1 MPSLVRLGCPNASRA
16 ASKFRRS
23 SCVQLQCFGMR
34 GELSSSWWWSTAT
47 SAPSLFGS
55 FFCFFTCLPG
65 MELSEIRSITHTF
78 AVAHTRSLSLSL
90 FQSNSVRILI
100 FLLHLLTSIYF
111 YLLSCRTLYFTDLA
125 KPIGTDSMNI
135 PTASLPAPLSFLKGS
150 SFNLTARL
158 EVALR
163 PFPEI
168 VQPSIKTLE
177 IFNKNY
183 LGLVF
188 LDNATQGAPPKRFR
202 KILGNPLTKKRKS
215 ASFSHKNRRQVSPYP
230 WPAYLSTL
238 SFRIH
243 LRLLEKE
250 ILGAQWQL
258 ELPLR
263 FSFSAF
269 IASSL
274 FLGTHLSQHMMA
286 FFFFLSEAFKIT
298 DDGFPN
304 EVAEANTVTREPS
317 ASCVAGIPLVNF
329 CHCRTGNAG
338 ASQMTHQLMP

>member
-1 MPSLVRLGCPNASRA
+1 
-16 ASKFRRS
+16 
-23 SCVQLQCFGMR
+23 
-34 GELSSSWWWSTAT
+34 
-47 SAPSLFGS
+47 
-55 FFCFFTCLPG
+55 
-65 MELSEIRSITHTF
+65 
-78 AVAHTRSLSLSL
+78 
-90 FQSNSVRILI
+90 
-100 FLLHLLTSIYF
+100 
-111 YLLSCRTLYFTDLA
+111 
-125 KPIGTDSMNI
+125 MNI

-150 SFNLTARL
+150 SFNLTARS

-163 PFPEI
+163 PFPKI
-168 VQPSIKTLE
+168 VQSSIKTLG
-177 IFNKNY
+177 Y
-183 LGLVF
+183 
-188 LDNATQGAPPKRFR
+188 
-202 KILGNPLTKKRKS
+202 LTKTILVLFSWTMQLKVPPPTFSKNPGKS
-215 ASFSHKNRRQVSPYP
+215 FQTKGNQQEFSHKNPRQVSPYP

-269 IASSL
+269 IPSSF
-274 FLGTHLSQHMMA
+274 FLGTHLSQHLMV
-286 FFFFLSEAFKIT
+286 FFFCLSEAFKIT
-298 DDGFPN
+298 NDRFPN

-338 ASQMTHQLMP
+338 ASQMTHQLMPWKNCRFPEEWKHFDRGIMLVTACEGGIFSGK